1 GGGDGSELARP
12 RPGARGRGALRHRGV
27 HQPHPRPPRLP
38 RRHGQLRRRQ
48 GAAVPAQGAACGGGQ
63 PRRSVRPRTG
73 RHAARWRARHRHQ
86 FGRRPGRRAR
96 HRRGPRRRRPA
107 VRPGGRRRAPQ
118 PALAA
123 ARPLQRGQPARRGRR
138 AARARARHRRH
149 RHGAAATRADPRAH
163 EPARRRRAPAG
174 GGGLLA
180 QARRPAAGA
189 GVAEGTPRG
198 PPGLRVRLRRR
209 ARHRQAPADG
219 GDRRTRRRPGH
230 CHRRQ
235 PAARG
240 RRRDHRGHRRR
251 LRRPRARG
259 GRARPAPRDRARDR
273 RGAARRH
280 RAGGRQGPR
289 DLPGSGRRE
298 APVRRPRGGARS
310 AGAMAPGG
318 RAMMPLP
325 LSRIAQWTGGR
336 LHGVEAGPVAD
347 VLVDAV
353 ATDTRTLDASD
364 ARAALFVALRGERF
378 DGHDHVAAAAEA
390 GARAALEARPVD
402 VALPQVVVADTE
414 RALAAF
420 AAALQHTRATRVA
433 AITGS
438 NGKTSVKTLLL
449 PILHRAAGGG
459 PGGAYA
465 NPGNRNNEIGLPLAV
480 LDAPEQARFAVY
492 EMGAGKP
499 GDIAY
504 LPAVVRPDAA
514 LVNNIA
520 PAHLERM
527 GSLLGVA
534 DTKAAIYDALPAGGV
549 AVINADDAFAPYF
562 AERAHGRR
570 LLRFGLEAS
579 ADISARDIAPEGEG
593 VRFTLVTPEGE
604 VACTLALPGRH
615 NVRNALAAA
624 SLALGLGAS
633 LEDIRA
639 GLAEAR

>member
-1 GGGDGSELARP
+1 
-12 RPGARGRGALRHRGV
+12 
-27 HQPHPRPPRLP
+27 
-38 RRHGQLRRRQ
+38 
-48 GAAVPAQGAACGGGQ
+48 
-63 PRRSVRPRTG
+63 
-73 RHAARWRARHRHQ
+73 
-86 FGRRPGRRAR
+86 
-96 HRRGPRRRRPA
+96 
-107 VRPGGRRRAPQ
+107 
-118 PALAA
+118 
-123 ARPLQRGQPARRGRR
+123 
-138 AARARARHRRH
+138 
-149 RHGAAATRADPRAH
+149 
-163 EPARRRRAPAG
+163 
-174 GGGLLA
+174 
-180 QARRPAAGA
+180 
-189 GVAEGTPRG
+189 
-198 PPGLRVRLRRR
+198 
-209 ARHRQAPADG
+209 
-219 GDRRTRRRPGH
+219 
-230 CHRRQ
+230 
-235 PAARG
+235 
-240 RRRDHRGHRRR
+240 
-251 LRRPRARG
+251 
-259 GRARPAPRDRARDR
+259 
-273 RGAARRH
+273 
-280 RAGGRQGPR
+280 
-289 DLPGSGRRE
+289 
-298 APVRRPRGGARS
+298 
-310 AGAMAPGG
+310 
-318 RAMMPLP
+318 MMPLP

-347 VLVDAV
+347 GLVDAV

-390 GARAALEARPVD
+390 GARAALVARPVD

-504 LPAVVRPDAA
+504 LTAVVRPDAA

-534 DTKAAIYDALPAGGV
+534 DTTAAIYAALPAGGV

-639 GLAEAR
+639 GLAEARPVAGRLVRHRLAGGALLVDDSYNANPGSLNAAIEWLASLPEAWLVLGDMRELGEDARALHAEGGRRAKGAGIARLFTLGELSAAAAEAFGEGARHFDSHEELADALSEALVGAALAPRPGSEDRGASAAPTVRVKGSRGSAMDRIVAALLEGETDAA